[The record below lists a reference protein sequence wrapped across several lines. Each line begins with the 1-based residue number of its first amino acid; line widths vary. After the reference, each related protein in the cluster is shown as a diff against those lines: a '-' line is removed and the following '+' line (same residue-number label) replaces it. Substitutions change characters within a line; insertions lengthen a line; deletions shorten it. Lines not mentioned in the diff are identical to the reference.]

1 MEGGS
6 MSIAFLFPGQGSQSP
21 GMLHQLLDHPE
32 VERTLDE
39 VSSVLGSDVRAF
51 DSGEALTSSVSVQLA
66 LLASGVATARA
77 LIEKGAE
84 PSAVCG
90 LSVGAFAAAVVAN
103 VLTLEDAVELVKLR
117 AEKMVALYPTGY
129 GLSAIIGLSES
140 QVMRIV
146 QTVTTDQEPVFL
158 ANINAP
164 LQTVIAGSDAGMER
178 LLEKARRQ
186 GARKAERLQV
196 SVPSHCPLLQPVAD
210 LLQHRFSALRL
221 KKPKMTYVGNVNAR
235 AMRTPE
241 LIASDLANNIA
252 HGVRWHDA
260 TTVAR
265 ELGSNLFLEMP
276 PGHVLSDLAN
286 ENLPGVNALAVEKDI
301 LPRVLRLAQQ
311 EIAAGG

>member
-1 MEGGS
+1 
-6 MSIAFLFPGQGSQSP
+6 MSIAYLFPGQGSQST
-21 GMLHQLLDHPE
+21 GMLRQLLDHPE

-39 VSSVLGSDVRAF
+39 VSAVLGSDVRGL
-51 DSGEALTSSVSVQLA
+51 DSEEALESTVSVQLA
-66 LLASGVATARA
+66 LLTSGVATARA
-77 LIEKGAE
+77 LVEKGAE
-84 PSAVCG
+84 PSVVCG
-90 LSVGAFAAAVVAN
+90 LSVGAFAAAVVAD
-103 VLTLEDAVELVKLR
+103 VLSLPDAVELVKLR
-117 AEKMVALYPTGY
+117 AEKMVELYPTGY

-140 QVMRIV
+140 QVLSIV
-146 QTVTTDQEPVFL
+146 DGVATDQEPVFL

-178 LLEKARRQ
+178 ALEQACRQ

-196 SVPSHCPLLQPVAD
+196 SVPSHCPLLQPVAG
-210 LLQHRFSALRL
+210 LLQQRLSSLRL
-221 KKPKMTYVGNVNAR
+221 RNPKLTYIGNVNAR
-235 AMRTPE
+235 AMRTTE

-265 ELGSNLFLEMP
+265 ELGCNLFLEMP
-276 PGHVLSDLAN
+276 PGHVLTDLAK

-311 EIAAGG
+311 EITAGG

>member
-1 MEGGS
+1 
-6 MSIAFLFPGQGSQSP
+6 MSTAFLFPGQGSQSP

-39 VSSVLGSDVRAF
+39 VSSVLRSDVRGF
-51 DSGEALTSSVSVQLA
+51 DSEEALASTVSVQLA
-66 LLASGVATARA
+66 LLTSGVATARA
-77 LIEKGAE
+77 LIEKGAR
-84 PSAVCG
+84 PSVVCG
-90 LSVGAFAAAVVAN
+90 LSVGAFAAAVVAD
-103 VLTLEDAVELVKLR
+103 VLSLEDAVELVKLR
-117 AEKMVALYPTGY
+117 AEKMVELYPTGY

-140 QVMRIV
+140 QVLSIIRAV
-146 QTVTTDQEPVFL
+146 ATGQEPAFL

-164 LQTVIAGSDAGMER
+164 LQTVIAGSDAGMEHA
-178 LLEKARRQ
+178 LEQARRQ

-210 LLQHRFSALRL
+210 LLQQRFSSLRL
-221 KKPKMTYVGNVNAR
+221 RKPRLTYIGNVNAR

-260 TTVAR
+260 TTIAR
-265 ELGSNLFLEMP
+265 ELGCNLFLEMP
-276 PGHVLSDLAN
+276 PGHALTDLAK

-311 EIAAGG
+311 EIAAGS

>member
-1 MEGGS
+1 
-6 MSIAFLFPGQGSQSP
+6 MSIAFLFPGQGSQST

-39 VSSVLGSDVRAF
+39 VSSTLRSDVRSL
-51 DSGEALTSSVSVQLA
+51 DSEEGLTSSVSVQLA

-77 LIEKGAE
+77 LVEKGAE
-84 PSAVCG
+84 PSVVCG
-90 LSVGAFAAAVVAN
+90 LSVGAFAAAVAADVFS
-103 VLTLEDAVELVKLR
+103 LEDAVELVRLR
-117 AEKMVALYPTGY
+117 AEKMVELYPTGY
-129 GLSAIIGLSES
+129 GLSAIIGLTES
-140 QVMRIV
+140 QVESIV
-146 QTVTTDQEPVFL
+146 QAVTTDQEPVFL

-164 LQTVIAGSDAGMER
+164 LQTVIAGSNAGMER
-178 LLEKARRQ
+178 ALEQALRR
-186 GARKAERLQV
+186 GARKAERLHV

-210 LLQHRFSALRL
+210 LLQQRLSTLRL
-221 KKPKMTYVGNVNAR
+221 RNPKMTYIGNVNAR

-265 ELGSNLFLEMP
+265 ELGCNLFLEMP
-276 PGHVLSDLAN
+276 PGHILSDLAK

-301 LPRVLRLAQQ
+301 LPRVLRLAHQ
-311 EIAAGG
+311 EITAGG